1 MYEDDIQS
9 LSLPQQSSMDSR
21 NASIGVPALF
31 LYQTAGIRA
40 QALED
45 RGANNRMVTRPGQD
59 HEEVVCNI
67 AADGSVRAH
76 QLKSS

>member
-1 MYEDDIQS
+1 MYEDDTQS

-40 QALED
+40 QASED
-45 RGANNRMVTRPGQD
+45 GGAKNRTDTRPGL
-59 HEEVVCNI
+59 
-67 AADGSVRAH
+67 GS
-76 QLKSS
+76 